1 MALREK
7 KVEVAAGKDF
17 GVKVETDTIFDPQS
31 GVAVQVETVTAAV
44 KLEDGNIAVIRQQP
58 RIVGVAATNQVW

>member
-17 GVKVETDTIFDPQS
+17 GVKVETDTIIDPQS
-31 GVAVQVETVTAAV
+31 GVAVQVEKVTTAV
-44 KLEDGNIAVIRQQP
+44 NLGDGNIAVRQQQ
-58 RIVGVAATNQVW
+58 RIVGIATANQVG